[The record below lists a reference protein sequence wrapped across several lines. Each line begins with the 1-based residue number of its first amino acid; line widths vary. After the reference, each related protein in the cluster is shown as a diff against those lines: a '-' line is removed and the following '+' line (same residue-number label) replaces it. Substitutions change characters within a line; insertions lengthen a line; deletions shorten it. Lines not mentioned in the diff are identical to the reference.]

1 MSVVSKTWQ
10 ETHLPGARIRSIAEL
25 LGEDKELNLQAMNGT
40 DIPYV
45 GWIDVKFKLSS
56 MESDES
62 EGIRVPMLVGQ
73 SEQEHPI
80 IGFNVIEEV
89 LKEHD
94 QTPRLVIHE
103 KMQQAFPS
111 LDKAKVKPLV
121 NFIQTRKQE
130 ADAET
135 ARVGKHD
142 VTIPKGGTTKVMCR
156 TNLRVVREDTPVM
169 FEPKEEPVI
178 PEGLEVHEELSRIS
192 PFRDHVTITV
202 SNHTNRDITFRGK
215 RNLVSST

>member
-73 SEQEHPI
+73 SDQEHTI

-103 KMQQAFPS
+103 KMQ
-111 LDKAKVKPLV
+111 
-121 NFIQTRKQE
+121 TRP
-130 ADAET
+130 
-135 ARVGKHD
+135 RS
-142 VTIPKGGTTKVMCR
+142 
-156 TNLRVVREDTPVM
+156 NLW
-169 FEPKEEPVI
+169 
-178 PEGLEVHEELSRIS
+178 
-192 PFRDHVTITV
+192 
-202 SNHTNRDITFRGK
+202 
-215 RNLVSST
+215 